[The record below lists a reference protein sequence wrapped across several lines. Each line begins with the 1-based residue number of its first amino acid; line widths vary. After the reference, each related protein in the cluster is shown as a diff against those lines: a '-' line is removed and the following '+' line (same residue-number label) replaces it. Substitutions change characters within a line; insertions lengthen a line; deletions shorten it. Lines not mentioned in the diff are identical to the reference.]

1 MKVIDMTANR
11 DTYGLGELGANE
23 LPEPTAEYQARRR
36 IGEALKRITDKMV
49 RCDAPA
55 AELEAIA
62 AELEAV
68 AAKTDGYGR
77 RSQSDIYARLF
88 ARAATAQDVLD
99 IVDYEIFTGR
109 STPISP
115 PLELWIDGDVV
126 RGKANLG
133 LPFQGPPGRVH
144 GGIIAAMLDV
154 LMARTQH
161 LVGTLGV
168 TGTLNIRYIRPTPLK
183 TDITM
188 EARVLRT
195 DGRKLFCEGRFF
207 VNGEQT
213 VHAEGV
219 WIAMRDVRR
228 GV

>member
-1 MKVIDMTANR
+1 MTANR
-11 DTYGLGELGANE
+11 DTYGLGDFRIGEP
-23 LPEPTAEYQARRR
+23 PEPTDEYRVRRR
-36 IGEALKRITDKMV
+36 IGDALKRIADRMV
-49 RCDAPA
+49 RCDAPS

-68 AAKTDGYGR
+68 ATKTSVYGR

-88 ARAATAQDVLD
+88 ARNATRQDVLD
-99 IVDYEIFTGR
+99 ILDYEIFTGL

-115 PLELWIDGDVV
+115 PMQLWLDGDVV

-144 GGIIAAMLDV
+144 GGVIAAMLDV
-154 LMARTQH
+154 LMAKTQDLTRTM
-161 LVGTLGV
+161 GV
-168 TGTLNIRYIRPTPLK
+168 TGTLNIRYIRATPLK
-183 TDITM
+183 TDIDM

-207 VNGEQT
+207 VDGQQT
-213 VHAEGV
+213 VHADGI
-219 WIAMRDVRR
+219 WIAMREVER
-228 GV
+228 GA